1 MKRLISLLL
10 IIIIICTTMVGCTK
24 SEDIP
29 YICYTVDES
38 LSARD
43 LEFLSTSPQSF
54 EESWHAVYGLG
65 HMVELKKQYKEWGI
79 EPEPFMWIQNDLENR
94 YYLCLYTYEDAF
106 KSLFVT
112 IDRIFNTKL
121 SAKYFVWYRFECDV
135 TDIPLEMDGKILL
148 NSFFLCDSVIKKD
161 LISGK
166 DYNINS
172 SFYCQLGPY
181 PAATEPYVFGDIGE
195 NMLCYRSKI
204 ETDDLGNNSKHLFM
218 THYTRDKQSEAL
230 GDFQLYEK
238 EDGNLYIIFYSY
250 KGLYENGKA
259 IIHDDNIQW
268 DLYGIYD
275 TLLPYFEVLEL
286 PGCENCDHQTIGIK
300 FEIFEELLIEN

>member
-1 MKRLISLLL
+1 MRKLISLLL
-10 IIIIICTTMVGCTK
+10 LIIIICTTMVSCTK

-65 HMVELKKQYKEWGI
+65 HMVELKKEYKEWGI

-161 LISGK
+161 LMSGK
-166 DYNINS
+166 NYNVNS
-172 SFYCQLGPY
+172 TFYGQLGPH
-181 PAATEPYVFGDIGE
+181 PANTEPYNWAYIWE
-195 NMLCYRSKI
+195 NMLCYRSEI
-204 ETDDLGNNSKHLFM
+204 VTDDLANDSKYLFI
-218 THYTRDKQSEAL
+218 THYCRDKQSDNL
-230 GDFQLYEK
+230 GDFQLYENA
-238 EDGNLYIIFYSY
+238 EGVLYIVFDSDEGI
-250 KGLYENGKA
+250 YENGKA

-268 DLYGIYD
+268 NLYSIYD
-275 TLLPYFEVLEL
+275 TLLPYFEVLKL